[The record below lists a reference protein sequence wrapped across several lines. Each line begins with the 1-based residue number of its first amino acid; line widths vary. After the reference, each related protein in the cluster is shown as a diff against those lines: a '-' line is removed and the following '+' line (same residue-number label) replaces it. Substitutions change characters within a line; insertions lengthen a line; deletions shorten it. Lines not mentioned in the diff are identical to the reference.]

1 MDYGRQAGI
10 SEDKF
15 NAVMR
20 DRDVLEAVVAMRQAA
35 VDDWKINSTPSF
47 VINND
52 KVISGGRTYDDFVKE
67 LSAFAS
73 SNLLADCVLSP

>member
-1 MDYGRQAGI
+1 
-10 SEDKF
+10 
-15 NAVMR
+15 MR

-67 LSAFAS
+67 LSAFG
-73 SNLLADCVLSP
+73 V